1 MSSLTLNVSLSP
13 QLAKFVRSRVDSGRY
28 ATASEVVREALRWF
42 AERARDAD
50 DAPTMLDLQEQ
61 SIDRERAR
69 AAILRLRALRAGTTL
84 GADVTVKDLR
94 DEGRR

>member
-13 QLAKFVRSRVDSGRY
+13 QLAKFVRARVDSGRY

-42 AERARDAD
+42 AERSRDAD
-50 DAPTMLDLQEQ
+50 DAPTLLDLQEQ
-61 SIDRERAR
+61 SIDRERSR
-69 AAILRLRALRAGTTL
+69 AAIQRLRSLRPGTTL
-84 GADVTVKDLR
+84 GPDVSVTDLR